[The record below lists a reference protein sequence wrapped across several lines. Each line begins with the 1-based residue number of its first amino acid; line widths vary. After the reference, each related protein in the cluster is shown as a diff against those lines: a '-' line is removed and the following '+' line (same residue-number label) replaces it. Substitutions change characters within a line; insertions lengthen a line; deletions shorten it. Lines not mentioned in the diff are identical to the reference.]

1 MYDYTDLSPKFK
13 WQEGLPT
20 IFSYTFKIKKL
31 GIDIEKHKEDIKKL
45 FYKRQGTKLMK
56 TGVDTEEVLQEVYKG
71 ILIRNNGSCPF
82 DAEKSAMSTYIVMV
96 VDCITMNYMNKFNRI
111 SDRFVTGVEDDV
123 ACSYNASYE
132 DDPSDAIFLQ
142 EVRTSFSGVLLKV
155 YDALMNGLKK
165 AHISR
170 EYGWEIRLVNKY
182 VKQVGEKVANLLE
195 REDLLPCST
204 LFTPQSTQ
212 VNLLTS

>member
-20 IFSYTFKIKKL
+20 IFSYTFKVKKL
-31 GIDIEKHKEDIKKL
+31 GIDIGKHKEDIKNL
-45 FYKRQGTKLMK
+45 FYKRQGQKLMK
-56 TGVDTEEVLQEVYKG
+56 TGVNTEEVLQEVYKG
-71 ILIRNNGSCPF
+71 LLIRNRGSCPF
-82 DAEKSAMSTYIVMV
+82 DSEKSAMSTYIVMV
-96 VDCITMNYMNKFNRI
+96 IDCITMNYMNKFNRI

-132 DDPSDAIFLQ
+132 EDPSDAIFLQ
-142 EVRTSFSGVLLKV
+142 EVRANFSGVLLKV

-182 VKQVGEKVANLLE
+182 VKQVREKVADLLE
-195 REDLLPCST
+195 REDLLLC
-204 LFTPQSTQ
+204 
-212 VNLLTS
+212 

>member
-1 MYDYTDLSPKFK
+1 MYDYTDLSPQFK

-20 IFSYTFKIKKL
+20 IFSYSFKVKTL
-31 GIDIEKHKEDIKKL
+31 GIDIEKHKEDIKNL
-45 FYKRQGTKLMK
+45 FYKRQGQKLMK

-71 ILIRNNGSCPF
+71 ILIRNRGSCPF
-82 DAEKSAMSTYIVMV
+82 DPEKSAMSTYIVMV
-96 VDCITMNYMNKFNRI
+96 VDCITMNYMNKFNRT

-132 DDPSDAIFLQ
+132 EDPSDAIFLQ
-142 EVRTSFSGVLLKV
+142 EIRANFSGVLLKV

-182 VKQVGEKVANLLE
+182 VKQVREKVAYLLE
-195 REDLLPCST
+195 REDLLLC
-204 LFTPQSTQ
+204 
-212 VNLLTS
+212 

>member
-20 IFSYTFKIKKL
+20 IFSYSFKIKVL
-31 GIDIEKHKEDIKKL
+31 GIDVEKHKNDIKNL
-45 FYKRQGTKLMK
+45 FYKRQGQKLMK
-56 TGVDTEEVLQEVYKG
+56 TGVNAEEVLQEVYKG
-71 ILIRNNGSCPF
+71 LLIRNRGSCPF
-82 DAEKSAMSTYIVMV
+82 DPDKSAMSTYIVMV

-111 SDRFVTGVEDDV
+111 SNRFVTGVEDDV

-132 DDPSDAIFLQ
+132 EDPSDAIFLQ
-142 EVRTSFSGVLLKV
+142 EVRSTFSGVLLKV

-182 VKQVGEKVANLLE
+182 VKQVREKVAYLLE
-195 REDLLPCST
+195 REDLLLC
-204 LFTPQSTQ
+204 
-212 VNLLTS
+212 